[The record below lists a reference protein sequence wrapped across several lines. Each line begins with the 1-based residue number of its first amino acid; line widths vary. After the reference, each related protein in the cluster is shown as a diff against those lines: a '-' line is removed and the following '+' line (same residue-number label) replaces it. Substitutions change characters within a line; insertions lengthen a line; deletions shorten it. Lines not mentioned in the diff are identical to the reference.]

1 MQGSGDSSEMS
12 KLAQNLDRSEG
23 FLIPLWSN
31 QSTDIGLIH
40 QPVPP
45 YSTIYFKFPIISG
58 VDLNPV
64 SEKIIFVNKNLEL
77 EKMGVICRSYTP
89 WNAQTFYIPKAKP
102 EITKTEWV
110 NQGNKGAD
118 YVAGTKNTRA
128 SQTVRM
134 LLTVFDSG
142 VPNFSKF
149 V

>member
-64 SEKIIFVNKNLEL
+64 SEKTIFVNKNLEQAAIEMLQHL

-110 NQGNKGAD
+110 NQGNKGVD

-134 LLTVFDSG
+134 VHWKD
-142 VPNFSKF
+142 
-149 V
+149 